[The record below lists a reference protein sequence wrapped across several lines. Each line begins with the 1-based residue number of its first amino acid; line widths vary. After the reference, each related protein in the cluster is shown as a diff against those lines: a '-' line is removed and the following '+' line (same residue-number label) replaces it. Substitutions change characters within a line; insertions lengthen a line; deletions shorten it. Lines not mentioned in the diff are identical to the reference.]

1 MAPTVPAVSRSQ
13 MLPAPMS
20 EMIRGLMPDIRNLLP
35 ADLEYEQF
43 RAALWLE
50 LTGNR
55 QLKEC
60 TVESIRA
67 GAIKCATYGLLPG
80 KFAHLLPFKNKGRL
94 EATFVPNYFGV
105 LLTLE
110 RSGKVA
116 KAFAHPVYEGDDFTI
131 DYFADDYHHIPYS
144 VRERPPGEIKF
155 YYGAVK
161 MKDGTIH
168 VEVLSLEQIEA
179 VRKRAPAHDSGP
191 WVTDRIAMSRKT
203 ALKAVAKYVHLT
215 PEGKQMLEEEAERE
229 QTDISPERHH
239 QNIVDLFGDG
249 NGGYSHQ
256 PAADGIWLDTIKA
269 HWQDVPEPL
278 RGQCKAVL
286 DGEHQVSE
294 SEGFALASAVMD
306 AIDALPQA
314 EGGT

>member
-1 MAPTVPAVSRSQ
+1 MATVPTVPARSQ
-13 MLPAPMS
+13 MLPAVMA
-20 EMIRGLMPDIRNLLP
+20 EMIRSVMPDIRNLLP
-35 ADLEYEQF
+35 PDIEYDKF

-60 TVESIRA
+60 TVDSIRA

-80 KFAHLLPFKNKGRL
+80 KYAHLLPFKNKGRL

-116 KAFAHPVYEGDDFTI
+116 KAFAHPVYEGDEFTI
-131 DYFADDYHHIPYS
+131 DYFADEYHHIPYT
-144 VRERPPGEIKF
+144 VRGVPPGVIRF

-161 MKDGTIH
+161 MKDGVTH

-179 VRKRAPAHDSGP
+179 VRKRSPAHDSGP
-191 WVTDRIAMSRKT
+191 WTTDRVAMSRKT

-215 PEGKQMLEEEAERE
+215 PQQEQMLKEEEERELTDIPAERH
-229 QTDISPERHH
+229 Q
-239 QNIVDLFGDG
+239 QNIIDLFGET
-249 NGGYSHQ
+249 NGGST
-256 PAADGIWLDTIKA
+256 PPGAAPSMWRETLTA
-269 HWQDVPEPL
+269 HWQAVPEPL
-278 RGQCKAVL
+278 RSQCKAVL

-294 SEGFALASAVMD
+294 SEGLAMASAILD
-306 AIDALPQA
+306 WLDGQQNG
-314 EGGT
+314 EGQ